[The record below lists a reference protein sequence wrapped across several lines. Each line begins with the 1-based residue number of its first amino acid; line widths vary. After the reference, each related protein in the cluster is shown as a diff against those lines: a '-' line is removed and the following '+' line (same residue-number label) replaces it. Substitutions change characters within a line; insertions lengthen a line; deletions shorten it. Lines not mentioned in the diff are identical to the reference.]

1 MTSIRVYLGAAMLA
15 TITTSAFA
23 GDANVDDLQRRAA
36 FHAAF
41 GACLSDRAKL
51 CPDVVAGQGRIV
63 ACLTAH
69 SDQLSPLC
77 ANGMAN
83 VGDTLIAIGQAMR
96 PAAPAKTA
104 PN

>member
-1 MTSIRVYLGAAMLA
+1 MVSMRTYLGAVMLA
-15 TITTSAFA
+15 AITNSASA

-51 CPDVVAGQGRIV
+51 CPDVAPGQGRII

-69 SDQLSPLC
+69 PDQLSPLC
-77 ANGMAN
+77 ANGMAKM
-83 VGDTLIAIGQAMR
+83 GDTLISIGQAMQPGASKTR
-96 PAAPAKTA
+96 P
-104 PN
+104 N